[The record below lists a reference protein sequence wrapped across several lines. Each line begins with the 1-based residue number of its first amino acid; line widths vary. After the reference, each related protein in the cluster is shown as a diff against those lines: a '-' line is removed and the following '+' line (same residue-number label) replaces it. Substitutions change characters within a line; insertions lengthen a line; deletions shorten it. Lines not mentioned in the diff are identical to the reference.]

1 MIQKRYTAELSKGQ
15 GIIGET
21 VVLLR
26 AWEPGMS
33 TMDLKEKVKREGIID
48 RATALRVEDIV
59 GRLFA
64 LRFLVNEGS
73 PAKNL
78 KTLLAL
84 GVPLSGLHQL
94 FFLHAARA
102 HSVLHDF
109 VTQVYWPNYA
119 AGSGFITR
127 QDAMD
132 FVGRAKDIGLV
143 TPPWSPSTTARMARY
158 VGTALAD
165 FGLTGKD
172 HAGRREILPFRLS
185 TLAGRYLAYDLHFRN
200 LNDNAMQNAE
210 DWLLFGLE
218 PMDVRHEL
226 ERISGNHFI
235 VQHTGDL
242 LRISWTHTSMEEALY
257 AIAADELR

>member
-1 MIQKRYTAELSKGQ
+1 MTQKRYTAELSKGQ
-15 GIIGET
+15 GIIDET
-21 VVLLR
+21 VALLR
-26 AWEPGMS
+26 AWEPGMD
-33 TMDLKEKVKREGIID
+33 TMALKELVKREGIID

-64 LRFLVNEGS
+64 PRFLVREGA

-78 KTLLAL
+78 KLLL
-84 GVPLSGLHQL
+84 SQGVPVSKLQQL

-102 HSVLHDF
+102 HSFLHDF
-109 VTQVYWPNYA
+109 VTQVYWPKYA
-119 AGSGFITR
+119 AGGVTITR
-127 QDAMD
+127 QDALA
-132 FVGRAKDIGLV
+132 FVERAKDIGLV
-143 TPPWSPSTTARMARY
+143 TPPWSLSTTARMARY

-165 FGLTGKD
+165 FGLTGTD

-185 TLAGRYLAYDLHFRN
+185 MLAGRYLAYELHFRN
-200 LNDNAMQNAE
+200 VDDNALQHAE
-210 DWLLFGLE
+210 DWQLFGLE

-242 LRISWTHTSMEEALY
+242 LRISWTHPSMEEALH

>member
-1 MIQKRYTAELSKGQ
+1 MMQKRYTAELSKGQ
-15 GIIGET
+15 GIIEET
-21 VVLLR
+21 VALLR
-26 AWEPGMS
+26 AWEPGMD
-33 TMDLKEKVKREGIID
+33 TMALKEQVKREGIID

-64 LRFLVNEGS
+64 PRFLVSDGS

-78 KTLLAL
+78 KLLL
-84 GVPLSGLHQL
+84 LTGVPVSKLQQL

-102 HSVLHDF
+102 HSFLRDF
-109 VTQVYWPNYA
+109 ITQVYWPKYA
-119 AGSGFITR
+119 AAVYTITR
-127 QDAMD
+127 QDALD
-132 FVGRAKDIGLV
+132 FVERAKDTGLI
-143 TPPWSPSTTARMARY
+143 TPPWSASTTVRMARY
-158 VGTALAD
+158 VGSALAD
-165 FGLTGKD
+165 FGLTGSD

-185 TLAGRYLAYDLHFRN
+185 TLAGRYLAYELHFRN
-200 LNDNAMQNAE
+200 IDDNSLQHAE
-210 DWLLFGLE
+210 DWQLFGLE

-242 LRISWTHTSMEEALY
+242 LRISWTHPSMEEALH